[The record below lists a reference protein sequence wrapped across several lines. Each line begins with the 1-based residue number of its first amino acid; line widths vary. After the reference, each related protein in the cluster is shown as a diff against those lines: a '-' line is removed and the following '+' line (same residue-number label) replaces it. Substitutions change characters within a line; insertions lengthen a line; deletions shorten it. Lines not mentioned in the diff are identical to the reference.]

1 MRKLLNCSIITL
13 LLFLASS
20 VFAAEAHAQVFKF
33 QLANPSQSIKVN
45 DTFAVKILINTA
57 GKQVING
64 DALMTFDPVKVSI
77 DSAATGNFFTYFS
90 ANPLGGSTTK
100 YLVSSWE
107 ESVGNA
113 KSASSDT
120 LFATLSMTAKSQGT
134 TSLTFDCT
142 VGTESDSNINQA
154 SDSKDVIVCPLSP
167 LSLTI
172 GAASGPSTT
181 PTAGP
186 SSTPGPTATP
196 TIKLTP
202 SPSST
207 PSATPTKGP
216 TNTPAP
222 TNTPRPAIS
231 QLPRSGTTEVTMAVL
246 GIGAVLTVVGLLIIL

>member
-1 MRKLLNCSIITL
+1 MGKALLTSFIVVG
-13 LLFLASS
+13 LFLVSS
-20 VFAAEAHAQVFKF
+20 VFATGAHAQVFKF
-33 QLANPSQSIKVN
+33 QLANPSASIKVN
-45 DTFAVKILINTA
+45 DTFQVKVLINTA
-57 GKQVING
+57 GVQAING
-64 DALMTFDPVKVSI
+64 DALFTYDPVKVSM
-77 DSAATGNFFTYFS
+77 DTAATGNFFTYFS

-113 KSASSDT
+113 KSSSSDT
-120 LFATLSMTAKSQGT
+120 LFATLSLTAKSQGT
-134 TSLTFDCT
+134 TNLAFDCT
-142 VGTESDSNINQA
+142 AGTESDSNINRA

-172 GAASGPSTT
+172 GAPSGPSAT
-181 PTAGP
+181 PTPGP

-216 TNTPAP
+216 TNTP
-222 TNTPRPAIS
+222 RPQVS
-231 QLPRSGTTEVTMAVL
+231 ELPRSGTTEITMAVL
-246 GIGAVLTVVGLLIIL
+246 GIGAVLTLVGILIIL